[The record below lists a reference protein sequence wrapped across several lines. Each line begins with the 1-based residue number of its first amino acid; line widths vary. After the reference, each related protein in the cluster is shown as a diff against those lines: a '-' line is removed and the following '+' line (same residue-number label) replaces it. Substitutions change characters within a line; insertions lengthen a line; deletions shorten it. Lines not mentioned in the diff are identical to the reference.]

1 MARAALLAG
10 RALSSTD
17 TVASTAGVDDME
29 RRREPGYHLFGE
41 GRQEF
46 ETTIGYRVSRW
57 KSLGGF
63 SNREAGNYFWA
74 IALFT
79 GMMLVLPMTVLH
91 AWGVSLS
98 RLALLAILGMVPS
111 IDAAI
116 ALVNRA
122 VTRGLGAKILPGLAL
137 REGIPPHLRTM
148 VVVPALLTTRA
159 AIEEHIEHLE
169 IHYLAS
175 PEAELYLALLSD
187 STDAPNELAAG
198 DRALLD
204 IAAEGIARL
213 NQLHGPAP
221 AGERFILLHRKRVW
235 SNGQN
240 LWMGWERKRGKLHEL
255 NRLLRG
261 ARDTTFVEVGGRSPG
276 FPSDVR
282 YVITLDADTRL
293 PRDTARRLVGK
304 MAHALNRPR
313 FDAATG
319 HVLQGY
325 AVLRPAGDTV
335 VTGRARGFDL
345 STGLLQRKR
354 DRSLFGRGFRRVPG
368 SLWTGIL
375 RRKRHL

>member
-1 MARAALLAG
+1 MGGEPLPSRIAGNTGHGAVNRRGNRSREPCRHERAG
-10 RALSSTD
+10 RQDSAGPGTARRHPA
-17 TVASTAGVDDME
+17 ASA
-29 RRREPGYHLFGE
+29 HH
-41 GRQEF
+41 GR
-46 ETTIGYRVSRW
+46 
-57 KSLGGF
+57 
-63 SNREAGNYFWA
+63 
-74 IALFT
+74 
-79 GMMLVLPMTVLH
+79 
-91 AWGVSLS
+91 
-98 RLALLAILGMVPS
+98 
-111 IDAAI
+111 
-116 ALVNRA
+116 
-122 VTRGLGAKILPGLAL
+122 GA
-137 REGIPPHLRTM
+137 RT
-148 VVVPALLTTRA
+148 PTTRA

-304 MAHALNRPR
+304 MAP
-313 FDAATG
+313 
-319 HVLQGY
+319 
-325 AVLRPAGDTV
+325 P
-335 VTGRARGFDL
+335 
-345 STGLLQRKR
+345 
-354 DRSLFGRGFRRVPG
+354 
-368 SLWTGIL
+368 
-375 RRKRHL
+375 